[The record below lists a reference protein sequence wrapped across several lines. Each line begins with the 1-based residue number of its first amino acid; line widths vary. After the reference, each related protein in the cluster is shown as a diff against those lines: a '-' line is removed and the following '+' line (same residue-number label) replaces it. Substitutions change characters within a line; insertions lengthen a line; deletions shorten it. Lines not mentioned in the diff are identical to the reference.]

1 MSRAQTELRAAQTM
15 LPGSTTLSLLPALP
29 SLHRAGV
36 DSGTRG
42 GRTTRGPEGPLERW
56 SSLGYGHAVH
66 TN

>member
-15 LPGSTTLSLLPALP
+15 LPGSTTLA
-29 SLHRAGV
+29 LHRAGV

-66 TN
+66 AN